1 MYVYFQPNR
10 EKNCDNSTKLMD
22 DVLFDRYG
30 VDVS

>member
-1 MYVYFQPNR
+1 MYVCFQPNR